1 MCGVRYRE
9 VQMLV
14 SAFLSTHPDVTHAKV
29 REFSIAGSDQELIFG
44 DDSIFGNNPAPAL
57 AHYIHTNPDTASDR
71 RPGDAKSR
79 DNTRVFGVPTA
90 PSISRANTNSHN
102 NVIRHRKVR

>member
-1 MCGVRYRE
+1 
-9 VQMLV
+9 MLV
-14 SAFLSTHPDVTHAKV
+14 SAFLSTHPDVTHV
-29 REFSIAGSDQELIFG
+29 RRFESFLSRDQELFFG
-44 DDSIFGNNPAPAL
+44 DDLFSGIQLLPPLHPG
-57 AHYIHTNPDTASDR
+57 TNPDTASDR

>member
-1 MCGVRYRE
+1 
-9 VQMLV
+9 MLV
-14 SAFLSTHPDVTHAKV
+14 SAFLSTHPEYLTQATIL
-29 REFSIAGSDQELIFG
+29 RRFESFLSRDQELIFG

-79 DNTRVFGVPTA
+79 DNKRVFGVPTA

-102 NVIRHRKVR
+102 NVIRRLKVR

>member
-1 MCGVRYRE
+1 
-9 VQMLV
+9 MLV

-29 REFSIAGSDQELIFG
+29 REFSIAEQELIFG
-44 DDSIFGNNPAPAL
+44 VDSIFGNNPAPAL

-79 DNTRVFGVPTA
+79 DNKRVFGVPTA

>member
-9 VQMLV
+9 VQILV

-29 REFSIAGSDQELIFG
+29 REFSIGELIFG

>member
-1 MCGVRYRE
+1 
-9 VQMLV
+9 MLV
-14 SAFLSTHPDVTHAKV
+14 SAFLSTHPVTRAAEL
-29 REFSIAGSDQELIFG
+29 RRFESFLSLELIFG
-44 DDSIFGNNPAPAL
+44 DDSIFGNNPDPAL

-102 NVIRHRKVR
+102 NVIWHLKVR

>member
-1 MCGVRYRE
+1 VMT
-9 VQMLV
+9 L
-14 SAFLSTHPDVTHAKV
+14 
-29 REFSIAGSDQELIFG
+29 FS
-44 DDSIFGNNPAPAL
+44 APAL